1 MISALSTTYDL
12 LQLFFKR
19 RLFGQ
24 HDLLTV
30 SMWHE
35 FHKPPYGGGNQFFLA
50 LKKAFEDRGLLVVNN
65 ILSPLVD
72 IHICNSAWFDVDRFE
87 RLSRKFPIKMIHRID
102 GPVGLY
108 RGDGMEE
115 DEKIHRLNKQ
125 FASATVYQSG
135 YCRDKS
141 RELGLE
147 AVRPVIISN
156 SVNEDV
162 FHDRNRISYSP
173 DRKIKLISAAWS
185 DNPLKGGPLFKWLDE
200 HLDWNRFEYTFV
212 GRVKQEF
219 KNINHI
225 PPQDSENLASIL
237 RQHDIF
243 ISGSRHEPCSNAL
256 LEGLSCGLPA
266 LYRNEGGNP
275 ELVGEGGISFEGE
288 GDILEKLDCLIDDYK
303 RYREVVKANTMDE
316 IAGQYIALIKEIT
329 NK

>member
-1 MISALSTTYDL
+1 M
-12 LQLFFKR
+12 
-19 RLFGQ
+19 
-24 HDLLTV
+24 
-30 SMWHE
+30 
-35 FHKPPYGGGNQFFLA
+35 
-50 LKKAFEDRGLLVVNN
+50 VVNN

-72 IHICNSAWFDVDRFE
+72 IHICNSAWFDVERFE
-87 RLSRKFPIKMIHRID
+87 RLSRKFRIKMIHRID
-102 GPVGLY
+102 GPVSLY
-108 RGDGMEE
+108 RGDGMDE

-156 SVNEDV
+156 SVNEEI
-162 FHDRNRISYSP
+162 FHDKDRISYSP

-225 PPQDSENLASIL
+225 PPQDSENLASISASADWFSPNPAHASPD
-237 RQHDIF
+237 RQPRSDSAPF
-243 ISGSRHEPCSNAL
+243 LPLPFSPSEPCAQ
-256 LEGLSCGLPA
+256 E
-266 LYRNEGGNP
+266 NEGAH
-275 ELVGEGGISFEGE
+275 
-288 GDILEKLDCLIDDYK
+288 Y
-303 RYREVVKANTMDE
+303 
-316 IAGQYIALIKEIT
+316 
-329 NK
+329 

>member
-1 MISALSTTYDL
+1 MISALSTTYDIL
-12 LQLFFKR
+12 RLFFNR
-19 RLFGQ
+19 RILSRR
-24 HDLLTV
+24 DLLTV

-65 ILSPLVD
+65 VLSPLVD
-72 IHICNSAWFDVDRFE
+72 VHLCNSAWFDVERFE

-125 FASATVYQSG
+125 FAAATVYQSR
-135 YCRDKS
+135 YCLEKS

-156 SVNEDV
+156 SVNEDI
-162 FHDRNRISYSP
+162 FHKQGRITYTVS
-173 DRKIKLISAAWS
+173 RKIRLISAAWS

-212 GRVKQEF
+212 GRVQQTF
-219 KNINHI
+219 KNIRHI
-225 PPQDSENLASIL
+225 PPQNSENLASIL
-237 RQHDIF
+237 RDHDVF
-243 ISGSRHEPCSNAL
+243 ISASRHEPCSNAL
-256 LEGLSCGLPA
+256 LEALSCGLPA
-266 LYRNEGGNP
+266 LYRNEGGNS
-275 ELVGEGGISFEGE
+275 ELVGEGGIAFDGE
-288 GDILEKLDCLIDDYK
+288 NDILEKIDRLVGNYEI
-303 RYREVVKANTMDE
+303 YRQAVKANTMEE
-316 IAGQYIALIKEIT
+316 IAGQYIALIKDIVA
-329 NK
+329 